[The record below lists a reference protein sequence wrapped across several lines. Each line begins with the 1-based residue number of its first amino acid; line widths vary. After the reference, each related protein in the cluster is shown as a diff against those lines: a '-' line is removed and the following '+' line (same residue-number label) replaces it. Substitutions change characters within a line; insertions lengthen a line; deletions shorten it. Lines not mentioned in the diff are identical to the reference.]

1 LKVKAY
7 YGSTVKFDDWDITRT
22 REFGY
27 HFGIDDKEQSLHRI
41 ASTGG
46 YLYEVSLTFSNPL
59 TMRDALRWDV
69 RAIAEELGVDPE
81 PLEVEA
87 RQRAKKN
94 FGSPRVE
101 QNLIAARLLDKHGF
115 DAIVYDNLGETGG
128 KAIIVWHPGQIRVES
143 VTSITHIHRQL
154 ESSLRALVR
163 SMLSE
168 VDIGEV
174 EGICMAE
181 GSTHIMNT
189 CFIGG
194 DKFHLKFSD
203 EAAEFAPST
212 DPSLQI
218 LVEWLAYKI
227 YSLYPGVDLPEKI
240 DLVYDKARSRVGLAT
255 SSVPGRH
262 GRSLGR
268 DVLAQG
274 LSAGVYVDVF
284 LANWDIGNTANIIA
298 RSSDSKPV
306 RIDPGGA
313 LTFRARGSRK
323 GRAFGDYPGEL
334 ETMIS
339 GNTAA
344 ADIFKYSD
352 LRVAART
359 FSSVPWARIESQLV
373 SCDDEINEKL
383 TSYDLTDLLEQW
395 NSDFNHIMRT
405 LRNRHREI
413 LENVEFMKHIR
424 NSG

>member
-1 LKVKAY
+1 MRVKAY
-7 YGSTVKFDDWDITRT
+7 YGSTVKFNDWDITKT

-46 YLYEVSLTFSNPL
+46 YLYEVTLTFSNPIV
-59 TMRDALRWDV
+59 MRDALRWDV
-69 RAIAEELGVDPE
+69 RSIANELGEDPE
-81 PLEVEA
+81 PLELEA

-101 QNLIAARLLDKHGF
+101 QNLIAARLLHKRGV
-115 DAIVYDNLGETGG
+115 DAILYDNLGETGG
-128 KAIIVWHPGQIRVES
+128 KAIIVWNSDQIEIENVTKIPGES
-143 VTSITHIHRQL
+143 MQL
-154 ESSLRALVR
+154 ESSLRALIRGV
-163 SMLSE
+163 LNE
-168 VDIGEV
+168 IDIGEV
-174 EGICMAE
+174 EGICMTA

-227 YSLYPGVDLPEKI
+227 YSLYPGVDIPEKI
-240 DLVYDKARSRVGLAT
+240 ELVYDKARGRVGLAT

-268 DVLAQG
+268 DALAQG

-334 ETMIS
+334 QTMIS
-339 GNTAA
+339 GNTVA
-344 ADIFKYSD
+344 ADIFRYSD

-359 FSSVPWARIESQLV
+359 FSSVPWSRIESQLV
-373 SCDDEINEKL
+373 ACDDEIKEKL
-383 TSYDLTDLLEQW
+383 TSYDLVDLLEQW
-395 NSDFNHIMRT
+395 GSDSSYIMRT

-413 LENVEFMKHIR
+413 LENVEFVKHIR
-424 NSG
+424 NSS